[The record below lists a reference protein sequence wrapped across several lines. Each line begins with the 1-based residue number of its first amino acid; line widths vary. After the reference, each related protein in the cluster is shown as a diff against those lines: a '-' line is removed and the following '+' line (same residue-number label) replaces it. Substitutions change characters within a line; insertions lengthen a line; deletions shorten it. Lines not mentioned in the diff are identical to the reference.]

1 MRRSL
6 AQARLRAR
14 DKPLAT
20 NDLIGH
26 ATLALDNLSPER
38 RGKLMSRVKSRDT
51 GPEMTVRRLT
61 FAMGYRYRLHDARLP
76 GRPDLVFPARR
87 KAIFV
92 NGCFWHGHARC
103 RFARLPKTR
112 IEYWQPKIGRNRER
126 DKENR
131 AALKKLGW
139 KTLTIWQ
146 CELKN
151 PDRIAR
157 KIHDFLQK
165 D

>member
-6 AQARLRAR
+6 AQARFTAPA
-14 DKPLAT
+14 DWLAFRR
-20 NDLIGH
+20 LFRH
-26 ATLALDNLSPER
+26 ATHALDNLSPER

-51 GPEMTVRRLT
+51 GPEITVRRLT
-61 FAMGYRYRLHDARLP
+61 FAMGFRYRLYDARLP
-76 GRPDLVFPARR
+76 GRPDLVFPGRR

-92 NGCFWHGHARC
+92 NGCFWHGHSRC
-103 RFARLPKTR
+103 SYARLPKSR
-112 IEYWQPKIGRNRER
+112 IDYWQPKIERNRQR
-126 DKENR
+126 DRENR

-139 KTLTIWQ
+139 KTLTVWQ

-151 PDRIAR
+151 PGRTAQ
-157 KIHDFLQK
+157 KIHDFLQQ